1 MAEVS
6 KLKRVF
12 KHKDRIL
19 PDPDINMSTDDVLD
33 FYSNQYPE
41 LNNSKVSGPTPKDDV
56 LEYEFST
63 SVGTKG

>member
-6 KLKRVF
+6 KLDRVF
-12 KHKDRIL
+12 KFDNKTL
-19 PDPDINMSTDDVLD
+19 KDPDSSMSTDDVLN

-41 LNNSKVSGPTPKDDV
+41 LNNAKVSGPVVKDDK

>member
-6 KLKRVF
+6 KLDRVF
-12 KHKDRIL
+12 KLKDKVL
-19 PDPDINMSTDDVLD
+19 KDPDSTMSTDDVLD

-41 LNNSKVSGPTPKDDV
+41 LNNSKVSGPVVKDDV

-63 SVGTKG
+63 SVRN

>member
-1 MAEVS
+1 MAEIL
-6 KLKRVF
+6 KLDRVF
-12 KHKDRIL
+12 KLKDKVL
-19 PDPDINMSTDDVLD
+19 KDPDSTMSTDDVLD

-41 LNNSKVSGPTPKDDV
+41 LNNSKVSGPVVKDDV

>member
-6 KLKRVF
+6 KLDRVF
-12 KHKDRIL
+12 KLKDKVL
-19 PDPDINMSTDDVLD
+19 KDPDSTMSTDDVLD

-41 LNNSKVSGPTPKDDV
+41 LNNSKVSGPVVKDDV